1 MNQQLSIHFYDGP
14 MLSVKETAYRLH
26 VSSDT
31 IYAWVKAG
39 ILPAFQPGG
48 ARHAIQIAE
57 ADVQDLL
64 RNCSPARRQMKTTL
78 TSEPVSRTKSHGQSH
93 QVLDSR
99 WVSIGNNNALSLQ
112 WNMER
117 ASPIQDLGSSEIS
130 AVAGNAPGTAI
141 PWLDQERTSH
151 YESAIPGSQ
160 QDDNDDAPGPQRDES
175 GDPAPDALLLWP
187 SRVLSAALRLG
198 VFSHIAAARLI
209 RIGKGCPA
217 PDYNCWQIYL
227 ADNAS
232 YAASSALASLRFG
245 YGWYYGTPDGI
256 KCRWR
261 RLYSRTNHQV
271 PTKGRRR
278 PSSNWNPA

>member
-175 GDPAPDALLLWP
+175 GDPAPDALLLCAIAGAFGSSP
-187 SRVLSAALRLG
+187 AGCVFPHRGGAAHPHRQGLSRSRLQ
-198 VFSHIAAARLI
+198 L
-209 RIGKGCPA
+209 
-217 PDYNCWQIYL
+217 L
-227 ADNAS
+227 ADLS
-232 YAASSALASLRFG
+232 
-245 YGWYYGTPDGI
+245 
-256 KCRWR
+256 R
-261 RLYSRTNHQV
+261 RQRQLCCQ
-271 PTKGRRR
+271 
-278 PSSNWNPA
+278 